1 MPSLRGAS
9 CRGFVLSDDRGPEP
23 SLVKGLEAQLVFEVL
38 AAVAGGIQA
47 VRIAS
52 RREDC
57 QIARKAAPAQSC
69 WAEVC

>member
-23 SLVKGLEAQLVFEVL
+23 SLVKGLEARHVFEAL
-38 AAVAGGIQA
+38 AAVAGGTQA

-52 RREDC
+52 RRGDL
-57 QIARKAAPAQSC
+57 QIARNAPAQSC
-69 WAEVC
+69 WVEAC